1 MHLQLSELSI
11 SLAKRRIIWHMHRT
25 LMLRIIASGL
35 LSGCV
40 PVVDAR
46 SFQQT
51 GGGRDLKLISDGG
64 QEDLDLRWAFLSR
77 TTAIASLDSLRSFLL
92 MPVLPRIG
100 SVHL

>member
-1 MHLQLSELSI
+1 
-11 SLAKRRIIWHMHRT
+11 MHRT
-25 LMLRIIASGL
+25 LMLRIIAADL

-40 PVVDAR
+40 SVVDAR

-51 GGGRDLKLISDGG
+51 GGGRRDLKLISDGG
-64 QEDLDLRWAFLSR
+64 QEDLDLTWAFLSR
-77 TTAIASLDSLRSFLL
+77 TTAIAILDSLRSFLL